1 MEEEKGGRG
10 MIFLRLF
17 LIFLKIGI
25 FSFGG
30 GLATIALIQ
39 NEVVEKQGWLSAQEF
54 TDIVA
59 TSQITPGPVGINTA
73 TYTGYTAIV
82 NAGYSEGLGI
92 VGALLASFAVILIPV
107 FLMLIV
113 SRLLLKHKDNRV
125 VTDVMSLLRLAIVGL
140 IAAAALLLATPETF
154 GNASPQLWISIAI
167 FAIVFLASLKFKASP
182 ILLILL
188 SGVVGFMV
196 YGVIL

>member
-1 MEEEKGGRG
+1 

-107 FLMLIV
+107 ILMLLV
-113 SRLLLKHKDNRV
+113 SKLLLKHKNNRV

-154 GNASPQLWISIAI
+154 GNVSPQLWISIAI
-167 FAIVFLASLKFKASP
+167 FAFVFLASLKFKASP

-188 SGVVGFMV
+188 SGVVGFLV

>member
-1 MEEEKGGRG
+1 

-107 FLMLIV
+107 ILMLIV

-167 FAIVFLASLKFKASP
+167 FAIVFLASLMFKASP

>member
-1 MEEEKGGRG
+1 

-17 LIFLKIGI
+17 LTFLKIGV

-39 NEVVEKQGWLSAQEF
+39 HDVVEKQGWLTSQEF

-82 NAGYSEGLGI
+82 NAGYSEWMGVLGAFI
-92 VGALLASFAVILIPV
+92 ASFSVILIPV
-107 FLMLIV
+107 ILMLIV
-113 SRLLLKHKDNRV
+113 SKFLLKHKDNR
-125 VTDVMSLLRLAIVGL
+125 TIATTMSVLRLAVVGL
-140 IAAAALLLATPETF
+140 VAAAALLLVTPETF
-154 GNASPQLWISIAI
+154 GNVSPQLWISIGI
-167 FAIVFLASLKFKASP
+167 FVVVFIASLKFKASP
-182 ILLILL
+182 ILMILL
-188 SGVVGFMV
+188 SGVAGFIV

>member
-1 MEEEKGGRG
+1 

-107 FLMLIV
+107 ILMLIV

-125 VTDVMSLLRLAIVGL
+125 VTDVMSLLRLAIMGL

>member
-1 MEEEKGGRG
+1 

-17 LIFLKIGI
+17 LTFLKIGV

-39 NEVVEKQGWLSAQEF
+39 HDVVEEQGWLTSQEF

-82 NAGYSEGLGI
+82 NAGYSEWMGILGAFI
-92 VGALLASFAVILIPV
+92 ASFSVILIPV
-107 FLMLIV
+107 ILMLIV
-113 SRLLLKHKDNRV
+113 SKFLLKHKDNKIIA
-125 VTDVMSLLRLAIVGL
+125 TTMSVLRLAVVGL
-140 IAAAALLLATPETF
+140 VAAAALLLVTPETF
-154 GNASPQLWISIAI
+154 GNVSPQLWISIGI
-167 FAIVFLASLKFKASP
+167 FAVVFIASLKFKASP
-182 ILLILL
+182 ILMILL
-188 SGVVGFMV
+188 SGVAGFLV

>member
-1 MEEEKGGRG
+1 

-17 LIFLKIGI
+17 LTFLKIGV

-39 NEVVEKQGWLSAQEF
+39 HDVVEKQGWLTSQEF

-82 NAGYSEGLGI
+82 NAGYSEWMGVLGAFI
-92 VGALLASFAVILIPV
+92 ASFSVILIPV
-107 FLMLIV
+107 ILMLIV
-113 SRLLLKHKDNRV
+113 SKFLLKHKDNRIIA
-125 VTDVMSLLRLAIVGL
+125 TTMSVLRLAVVGL
-140 IAAAALLLATPETF
+140 VAAAALLLVTPETF
-154 GNASPQLWISIAI
+154 GNVSPQLWISIGI
-167 FAIVFLASLKFKASP
+167 FVVVFIASLKFKASP
-182 ILLILL
+182 ILMILL
-188 SGVVGFMV
+188 SGVAGFIV

>member
-1 MEEEKGGRG
+1 

-39 NEVVEKQGWLSAQEF
+39 NEVVEKQKWLSAQEF

-107 FLMLIV
+107 VLMLVV
-113 SRLLLKHKDNRV
+113 SKLLLKHKDNRV

-140 IAAAALLLATPETF
+140 IAAAALLLVTPETF
-154 GNASPQLWISIAI
+154 GNVSPQLWISISI
-167 FAIVFLASLKFKASP
+167 FAVVFIASLKFKASP
-182 ILLILL
+182 ILMILL
-188 SGVVGFMV
+188 SGVAGFLV

>member
-1 MEEEKGGRG
+1 

-107 FLMLIV
+107 ILMLIV

-125 VTDVMSLLRLAIVGL
+125 VTDVMSLLRLAIMGL

-188 SGVVGFMV
+188 SGVVGFLV

>member
-1 MEEEKGGRG
+1 

-107 FLMLIV
+107 ILMLIV

-154 GNASPQLWISIAI
+154 GNASPQLWISISI

>member
-1 MEEEKGGRG
+1 

-17 LIFLKIGI
+17 LTFLKIGV

-39 NEVVEKQGWLSAQEF
+39 HDVVEEQGWLTSQEF
-54 TDIVA
+54 THSVA

-82 NAGYSEGLGI
+82 NAGYSEWMGVLGAFI
-92 VGALLASFAVILIPV
+92 ASFSVILIPV
-107 FLMLIV
+107 ILMLIV
-113 SRLLLKHKDNRV
+113 SKFLLKHKDNRIIA
-125 VTDVMSLLRLAIVGL
+125 TTMSVLRLAVVGL
-140 IAAAALLLATPETF
+140 VATAALLLVTPETF
-154 GNASPQLWISIAI
+154 GNVSPQLWISIGI
-167 FAIVFLASLKFKASP
+167 FVVVFIASLKFKASP
-182 ILLILL
+182 ILMILL
-188 SGVVGFMV
+188 SGVAGFIV

>member
-1 MEEEKGGRG
+1 

-17 LIFLKIGI
+17 LTFLKIGV

-39 NEVVEKQGWLSAQEF
+39 HDVVEKQGWLTSQEF

-82 NAGYSEGLGI
+82 NAGYSEWMGVLGAFI
-92 VGALLASFAVILIPV
+92 ASFSVILIPV
-107 FLMLIV
+107 ILMLIV
-113 SRLLLKHKDNRV
+113 SKLLLKHKDNR
-125 VTDVMSLLRLAIVGL
+125 TIATTMSVLRLAVVGL
-140 IAAAALLLATPETF
+140 VAAAALLLVTPETF
-154 GNASPQLWISIAI
+154 GNVSPQLWISIGI
-167 FAIVFLASLKFKASP
+167 FAVVFIASLKFKASP
-182 ILLILL
+182 ILMILL
-188 SGVVGFMV
+188 SGVAGFIV

>member
-1 MEEEKGGRG
+1 

-39 NEVVEKQGWLSAQEF
+39 NEVVEKQRWLSAQEF

-107 FLMLIV
+107 ILMLIV

-154 GNASPQLWISIAI
+154 GNASPQIWISIAI

>member
-1 MEEEKGGRG
+1 

-17 LIFLKIGI
+17 LTFLKIGV

-39 NEVVEKQGWLSAQEF
+39 HDVVEKQGWLTSQEF

-82 NAGYSEGLGI
+82 NAGYSEWMGVLGAFI
-92 VGALLASFAVILIPV
+92 ASFSVILIPV
-107 FLMLIV
+107 ILMLIV
-113 SRLLLKHKDNRV
+113 SKFLLKHKDNR
-125 VTDVMSLLRLAIVGL
+125 TIATTMSVLRLAVVGL
-140 IAAAALLLATPETF
+140 VAAAALLLVTPETF
-154 GNASPQLWISIAI
+154 GNVSPQLWISIGI
-167 FAIVFLASLKFKASP
+167 FAVVFIASLKFKASP
-182 ILLILL
+182 ILMILL
-188 SGVVGFMV
+188 SGVAGFIV

>member
-1 MEEEKGGRG
+1 

-17 LIFLKIGI
+17 LTFLKIGV

-39 NEVVEKQGWLSAQEF
+39 HDVVEKQGWLTSQEF

-82 NAGYSEGLGI
+82 NAGYSEWMGVLGAFI
-92 VGALLASFAVILIPV
+92 ASFSVILIPV
-107 FLMLIV
+107 ILMLIV
-113 SRLLLKHKDNRV
+113 SKFLLKHKDNRIIA
-125 VTDVMSLLRLAIVGL
+125 TTMSVLRLAVVGL
-140 IAAAALLLATPETF
+140 VAAAALLLVTPETF
-154 GNASPQLWISIAI
+154 GNVSPQLWISIGI
-167 FAIVFLASLKFKASP
+167 FAVVFIASLKFKASP
-182 ILLILL
+182 ILMILL
-188 SGVVGFMV
+188 SGVAGFIV

>member
-1 MEEEKGGRG
+1 

-39 NEVVEKQGWLSAQEF
+39 NEVVEKQRWLSAQEF

-107 FLMLIV
+107 ILMLIV

-167 FAIVFLASLKFKASP
+167 FAIVFLASLMFKASP

>member
-1 MEEEKGGRG
+1 

-17 LIFLKIGI
+17 LTFLKIGV

-39 NEVVEKQGWLSAQEF
+39 HDVVEEQGWLTSQEF

-82 NAGYSEGLGI
+82 NAGYSEWMGILGAFI
-92 VGALLASFAVILIPV
+92 ASFSVILIPV
-107 FLMLIV
+107 ILMLIV
-113 SRLLLKHKDNRV
+113 SKFLLKHKDNKIIA
-125 VTDVMSLLRLAIVGL
+125 TTMSVLRLAVVGL
-140 IAAAALLLATPETF
+140 VAAAALLLVTPETF
-154 GNASPQLWISIAI
+154 GNVSPQLWISIGI
-167 FAIVFLASLKFKASP
+167 FAVVFIASLKFKASP
-182 ILLILL
+182 ILMILL
-188 SGVVGFMV
+188 SGVAGFLI
-196 YGVIL
+196 YRVIL

>member
-1 MEEEKGGRG
+1 

-107 FLMLIV
+107 ILMLIV

-167 FAIVFLASLKFKASP
+167 FAVVFIASLKFKASP
-182 ILLILL
+182 ILMILL
-188 SGVVGFMV
+188 SGVAGFLV

>member
-107 FLMLIV
+107 FLMLVV

>member
-1 MEEEKGGRG
+1 

-17 LIFLKIGI
+17 LTFLKIGV

-39 NEVVEKQGWLSAQEF
+39 HDVVEEQGWLTSQEF

-82 NAGYSEGLGI
+82 NAGYSEWLGI
-92 VGALLASFAVILIPV
+92 LGAFIASFSVILIPV
-107 FLMLIV
+107 ILMLIV
-113 SRLLLKHKDNRV
+113 SKFLLKHKDNR
-125 VTDVMSLLRLAIVGL
+125 TITNTMSVLRLAVVGL
-140 IAAAALLLATPETF
+140 VAAAALLLVTPETF
-154 GNASPQLWISIAI
+154 GNVSPQLWVSIGI
-167 FAIVFLASLKFKASP
+167 FAVVFIASLKFKASP

-188 SGVVGFMV
+188 SGAVGFLV